1 MTTPAAFDE
10 ACMESARAWAKLGT
24 CDRLQVGALL
34 IHNGVTISHGWNGA
48 ARGEP
53 HCGVVG
59 HALQFVDGRESCTNA
74 VHAEANAIFNAGRA
88 GGRSTVGATLYTTA
102 APCRQC
108 GTAIIQ
114 AGIVRVVYAHAYG
127 ISCVDRLRARDIIVE
142 CING

>member
-1 MTTPAAFDE
+1 MTTPAAFDR
-10 ACMESARAWAKLGT
+10 ACMKSAYAWAELGT
-24 CDRLQVGALL
+24 CDRKQVGALL
-34 IHNGVTISHGWNGA
+34 IRDGVPISHGWNGA

-59 HALQFVDGRESCTNA
+59 HKLQPIDGRDSCTNA

-102 APCRQC
+102 APCRGC

-114 AGIVRVVYAHAYG
+114 AGIVRVVYAHEYG
-127 ISCVDRLRARDIIVE
+127 NDCVDRLRARGIIVE
-142 CING
+142 QLA